1 MAGAP
6 RVRVVIPTFNNARFV
21 GAAIQSALDQSVG
34 DLEVVVVDD
43 GSTDATREVVEAIP
57 DRRVVYRRQENQG
70 PSAARNNALRD
81 ATNELVAFLDAD
93 DLWLPDK
100 LARQLALLDASEA
113 VGLVHGAYIVVDE
126 QGGELRRRLGPGIS
140 GRVADRL
147 AVENLVSGSATTSL
161 VRRGLL
167 DRVGL
172 FDESLR
178 GGEDW
183 DLWFRIARVAELAYV
198 PEPIA
203 KIRLH
208 GRNST
213 RAEQRIRT
221 DLTRLIGKIY
231 SDPTLPPELRRLEP
245 RAWAAMYLAM
255 ARFARNG
262 GSQRRAFG
270 YLLRAIGARPTWPDP
285 WIRLAQLGG
294 DLTRKERR
302 LW

>member
-1 MAGAP
+1 MAGVP

-21 GAAIQSALDQSVG
+21 GAAIQSVLEQSVG
-34 DLEVVVVDD
+34 DFEVVVVDD
-43 GSTDATREVVEAIP
+43 GSTDATREVVEAIR

-93 DLWLPDK
+93 DLWLPEK
-100 LARQLALLDASEA
+100 LARQLALVDASPA
-113 VGLVHGAYIVVDE
+113 VGLVHGAYVVVDE
-126 QGGELRRRLGPGIS
+126 QGRELVRRLGPGLT

-147 AVENLVSGSATTSL
+147 AVENLVSGSASTAL
-161 VRRGLL
+161 VRRALL

-183 DLWFRIARVAELAYV
+183 DVWFRVARVSELAYV

-203 KIRLH
+203 KIRRH
-208 GRNST
+208 ATNST
-213 RAEQRIRT
+213 RAEDRIRT

-245 RAWAAMYLAM
+245 RAWAAMHLAM

-262 GSQRRAFG
+262 GSKRRALG
-270 YLLRAIGARPTWPDP
+270 YLLRAIGTRPSWPDP
-285 WIRLAQLGG
+285 WIRLVQLGG
-294 DLTRKERR
+294 DLARKERR
-302 LW
+302 PW

>member
-1 MAGAP
+1 MSGPP

-21 GAAIQSALDQSVG
+21 AEAIQSVLDQSVA
-34 DLEVVVVDD
+34 DLEIVVVDD
-43 GSTDATREVVEAIP
+43 GSTDATREVVGGIA
-57 DRRVVYRRQENQG
+57 DRRVAYRRQENQG

-100 LARQLALLDASEA
+100 LARQLALVDASPT

-126 QGGELRRRLGPGIS
+126 QRRELRRRLGPGLS

-147 AVENLVSGSATTSL
+147 AVENLVSGSATTAL
-161 VRRGLL
+161 VRRAVL
-167 DRVGL
+167 DEVGL

-203 KIRLH
+203 KVRLH
-208 GRNST
+208 STNST
-213 RAEQRIRT
+213 RAEERIRT
-221 DLTRLIGKIY
+221 DLARLIGKIY

-262 GSQRRAFG
+262 GSQRRAAG
-270 YLLRAIGARPTWPDP
+270 YLLRAIRRRPTWPDP
-285 WIRLAQLGG
+285 WIRLLQLGA
-294 DLTRKERR
+294 DLSGRERR